1 MGKVVEYKTRMR
13 IRCAYIKQMLLDA
26 YGAVSYTHL
35 LRGIGRPNQALAG
48 GLLQILIKI
57 SIVAIGVWSLH
68 ILDVVWL
75 SWPLSFIAGSIIPII
90 CFHHYLRESAGK
102 H

>member
-1 MGKVVEYKTRMR
+1 MQTSLAVVQRY
-13 IRCAYIKQMLLDA
+13 LLITTVPGFLA
-26 YGAVSYTHL
+26 GVMHIYQQA

-48 GLLQILIKI
+48 GLLQLLIKI

-90 CFHHYLRESAGK
+90 CFP
-102 H
+102 